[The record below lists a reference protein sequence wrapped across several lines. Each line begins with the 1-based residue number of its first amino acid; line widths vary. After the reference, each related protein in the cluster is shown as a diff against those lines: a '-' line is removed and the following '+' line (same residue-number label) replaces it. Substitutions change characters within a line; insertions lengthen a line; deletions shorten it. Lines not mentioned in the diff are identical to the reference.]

1 MREQEGK
8 GIGGEGTGGGDNR
21 WEGTVGGGDRKSEG
35 TGGGADRRG
44 EGTGGGD
51 NRGEGTGGGDNRGE
65 GTGGGEGDYSC
76 SQHGSHLFSLCIH
89 TMGKC
94 LCTSTLMNTI
104 SVSWM

>member
-1 MREQEGK
+1 M
-8 GIGGEGTGGGDNR
+8 GGDNR
-21 WEGTVGGGDRKSEG
+21 WEGTGRVREQE
-35 TGGGADRRG
+35 G

-94 LCTSTLMNTI
+94 LYTSTLMNTI